1 MGDRLQ
7 ANTPK
12 ESGGLVSLVLSHLSM
27 FSCLCL
33 FPLLLVN
40 SSALKKTSLSLGEL
54 Q

>member
-27 FSCLCL
+27 
-33 FPLLLVN
+33 LLVFI
-40 SSALKKTSLSLGEL
+40 SLVTR
-54 Q
+54 

>member
-27 FSCLCL
+27 LPVFIS
-33 FPLLLVN
+33 LV
-40 SSALKKTSLSLGEL
+40 AR
-54 Q
+54 